1 MEEMQV
7 FQNERFGA
15 VRTVIREGQPWF
27 VAADVCRV
35 LEIEP
40 TATRRLDEDEKAA
53 LRLTQTS
60 SNGVTQ
66 EREVTI
72 VNEPG
77 LYSLV
82 LGSRKPE
89 AKAFKR
95 WITHEVV
102 PTIRKTGGYVDNDD
116 LFLNT
121 YLPTAD
127 DATRGLFKATL
138 VTMRKQTEMLEA
150 QKREIAEKSSVIGKQ
165 EEVIAEQKPKA
176 DYFDNF
182 MKRDGLS
189 NIRDTATQLHIPQ
202 NLFVRL
208 LIEQG
213 FLYRTGEQFKNGK
226 TYHGGQLRPSASKNN
241 GYFKLKDFVAPN
253 GYTDK
258 QVFVT
263 AKGKSFFHE
272 YFADIVEAEGL

>member
-1 MEEMQV
+1 MADIQI
-7 FQNERFGA
+7 FQNNKFGS
-15 VRTVIREGQPWF
+15 VRTTVIDNEPWF
-27 VAADVCRV
+27 VGKDVASV
-35 LEIEP
+35 LGYMKPLNAIAKHVE
-40 TATRRLDEDEKAA
+40 EDDSLK
-53 LRLTQTS
+53 RGLTD
-60 SNGVTQ
+60 NLGRTQ
-66 EREVTI
+66 DTI
-72 VNEPG
+72 LINESG

-82 LGSRKPE
+82 LSSKLPT
-89 AKAFKR
+89 AKAFKK
-95 WITHEVV
+95 WVTSEIL

-165 EEVIAEQKPKA
+165 QEVIAEQKPKA

-226 TYHGGQLRPSASKNN
+226 TYHGGQLRPTANKNN

>member
-1 MEEMQV
+1 MADIQI
-7 FQNERFGA
+7 FQNNKFGS
-15 VRTVIREGQPWF
+15 VRTTVIDNEPWF
-27 VAADVCRV
+27 VGKDVASVLGYTNTRKAINDHVDADDKN
-35 LEIEP
+35 
-40 TATRRLDEDEKAA
+40 T
-53 LRLTQTS
+53 
-60 SNGVTQ
+60 
-66 EREVTI
+66 VTI
-72 VNEPG
+72 RDGIPGNPNVTFINESG

-82 LGSRKPE
+82 LSSKLPT
-89 AKAFKR
+89 AKAFKK
-95 WITHEVV
+95 WVTSEIL

-150 QKREIAEKSSVIGKQ
+150 QKRE
-165 EEVIAEQKPKA
+165 IAEQKPKA

-226 TYHGGQLRPSASKNN
+226 TYHGGQLRPTASKNN

>member
-1 MEEMQV
+1 MADIQI
-7 FQNERFGA
+7 FQNNKFGS
-15 VRTVIREGQPWF
+15 VRTTVIDNEPWF
-27 VAADVCRV
+27 VGKDVASV
-35 LEIEP
+35 LGYMKPLNAIAKHVE
-40 TATRRLDEDEKAA
+40 EDDSLK
-53 LRLTQTS
+53 RGLTD
-60 SNGVTQ
+60 NLGRTQ
-66 EREVTI
+66 DTI
-72 VNEPG
+72 LINESG

-82 LGSRKPE
+82 LSSKLPT
-89 AKAFKR
+89 AKAFKK
-95 WITHEVV
+95 WVTSEIL

-165 EEVIAEQKPKA
+165 QEVIAEQKPKA

-226 TYHGGQLRPSASKNN
+226 TYHGGQLRPTANKNN
-241 GYFKLKDFVAPN
+241 GYLKLKDFVAPN

-258 QVFVT
+258 QVFIT

>member
-1 MEEMQV
+1 MEDMQV
-7 FQNERFGA
+7 FRNEQFGE
-15 VRTVIREGQPWF
+15 VRTIEENGKPLFCGSDVARALGYSRPTEAVSRHARGTLKRRILTNGGEQEMLFIAEG
-27 VAADVCRV
+27 DVY
-35 LEIEP
+35 
-40 TATRRLDEDEKAA
+40 RL
-53 LRLTQTS
+53 
-60 SNGVTQ
+60 
-66 EREVTI
+66 
-72 VNEPG
+72 
-77 LYSLV
+77 
-82 LGSRKPE
+82 
-89 AKAFKR
+89 
-95 WITHEVV
+95 ITHSKLETADKFERWVFDEVL

-165 EEVIAEQKPKA
+165 QEVIAEQKPKA

-226 TYHGGQLRPSASKNN
+226 TYHGGQLRPTANKNN

-253 GYTDK
+253 GYADK

>member
-1 MEEMQV
+1 MADIQI
-7 FQNERFGA
+7 FQNNKFGS
-15 VRTVIREGQPWF
+15 VRTTVIDNEPWF
-27 VAADVCRV
+27 VGKDVASV
-35 LEIEP
+35 LGYMKPLNAIAKHVE
-40 TATRRLDEDEKAA
+40 EDDSLK
-53 LRLTQTS
+53 RGLTD
-60 SNGVTQ
+60 NLGRTQ
-66 EREVTI
+66 DTI
-72 VNEPG
+72 LINESG

-82 LGSRKPE
+82 LSSKLPT
-89 AKAFKR
+89 AKAFKK
-95 WITHEVV
+95 WVTSEIL

-165 EEVIAEQKPKA
+165 QEVIAEQKPKA

-182 MKRDGLS
+182 MKREGLS

-226 TYHGGQLRPSASKNN
+226 TYHGGQLRPAANKNN

-258 QVFVT
+258 QVFIT
-263 AKGKSFFHE
+263 AKGKAFFRE

>member
-7 FQNERFGA
+7 FRNEQFGE
-15 VRTVIREGQPWF
+15 VRTIEENGKPLFCGSDVARALGYSRPTEAVSRHARGTLKRRILTNGGEQEMLFIAEG
-27 VAADVCRV
+27 DVY
-35 LEIEP
+35 
-40 TATRRLDEDEKAA
+40 RL
-53 LRLTQTS
+53 
-60 SNGVTQ
+60 
-66 EREVTI
+66 
-72 VNEPG
+72 
-77 LYSLV
+77 
-82 LGSRKPE
+82 
-89 AKAFKR
+89 
-95 WITHEVV
+95 ITHSKLETADKFERWVFDEVL

-165 EEVIAEQKPKA
+165 QEVIAEQKPKA

-226 TYHGGQLRPSASKNN
+226 TYHGGQLRPTANKNN

>member
-1 MEEMQV
+1 MADIQI
-7 FQNERFGA
+7 FQNNKFGS
-15 VRTVIREGQPWF
+15 VRTTVIDNEPWF
-27 VAADVCRV
+27 VGKDVASV
-35 LEIEP
+35 LGYMKPLNAIAKHVE
-40 TATRRLDEDEKAA
+40 EDDSLK
-53 LRLTQTS
+53 RGLTD
-60 SNGVTQ
+60 NLGRTQ
-66 EREVTI
+66 DTI
-72 VNEPG
+72 LINESG

-82 LGSRKPE
+82 LSSKLPT
-89 AKAFKR
+89 AKAFKK
-95 WITHEVV
+95 WVTSEIL

-165 EEVIAEQKPKA
+165 QEVIAEQKPKA

-226 TYHGGQLRPSASKNN
+226 TYHGGQLRPTANKNN

-263 AKGKSFFHE
+263 AKGKSFFRE

>member
-1 MEEMQV
+1 MADIQI
-7 FQNERFGA
+7 FQNNKFGS
-15 VRTVIREGQPWF
+15 VRTTVIDNEPWF
-27 VAADVCRV
+27 VGKDVASV
-35 LEIEP
+35 LGYMKPLNAIAKHVE
-40 TATRRLDEDEKAA
+40 EDDSLK
-53 LRLTQTS
+53 RGLTD
-60 SNGVTQ
+60 NLGRTQ
-66 EREVTI
+66 DTI
-72 VNEPG
+72 LINESG

-82 LGSRKPE
+82 LSSKLPT
-89 AKAFKR
+89 AKAFKK
-95 WITHEVV
+95 WVTSEIL

-165 EEVIAEQKPKA
+165 QEVIAEQKPKA

-182 MKRDGLS
+182 MKREGLS

-226 TYHGGQLRPSASKNN
+226 TYHGGQLRPAANKNN

-258 QVFVT
+258 QVFIT

>member
-1 MEEMQV
+1 MADIQI
-7 FQNERFGA
+7 FQNNKFGS
-15 VRTVIREGQPWF
+15 VRTTVIDNEPWF
-27 VAADVCRV
+27 VGKDVASV
-35 LEIEP
+35 LGYMKPLNAIAKHVE
-40 TATRRLDEDEKAA
+40 EDDSLK
-53 LRLTQTS
+53 RGLTD
-60 SNGVTQ
+60 NLGRTQ
-66 EREVTI
+66 DTI
-72 VNEPG
+72 LINESG

-82 LGSRKPE
+82 LSSKLPT
-89 AKAFKR
+89 AKAFKK
-95 WITHEVV
+95 WVTSEIL

-165 EEVIAEQKPKA
+165 QEVIAEQKPKA

-182 MKRDGLS
+182 MKREGLS

-226 TYHGGQLRPSASKNN
+226 TYHGGQLRPAANKNN

-258 QVFVT
+258 QVFIT
-263 AKGKSFFHE
+263 TKGKSFFHE

>member
-1 MEEMQV
+1 MADIQI
-7 FQNERFGA
+7 FQNNTFGS
-15 VRTVIREGQPWF
+15 VRTTVIDNEPWF
-27 VAADVCRV
+27 VGKDVASV
-35 LEIEP
+35 LGYMKPLNAIAKHVE
-40 TATRRLDEDEKAA
+40 EDDSLK
-53 LRLTQTS
+53 RGLTD
-60 SNGVTQ
+60 NLGRTQ
-66 EREVTI
+66 DTI
-72 VNEPG
+72 LINESG

-82 LGSRKPE
+82 LSSKLPT
-89 AKAFKR
+89 AKAFKK
-95 WITHEVV
+95 WVTSEIL

-165 EEVIAEQKPKA
+165 KEVIAEQKPKA

-182 MKRDGLS
+182 MKREGLS

-226 TYHGGQLRPSASKNN
+226 TYHGGQLRPAANKNN

-258 QVFVT
+258 QVFIT
-263 AKGKSFFHE
+263 AKGKSFFNE

>member
-1 MEEMQV
+1 MADIRI
-7 FQNERFGA
+7 FHNNKFGS
-15 VRTVIREGQPWF
+15 VRTTVIDNEPWF
-27 VAADVCRV
+27 VGKDVAEKLGYTNPRKAIIDHVDAD
-35 LEIEP
+35 
-40 TATRRLDEDEKAA
+40 DK
-53 LRLTQTS
+53 
-60 SNGVTQ
+60 GVTKCDTLGGTQ
-66 EREVTI
+66 ELTVI
-72 VNEPG
+72 NESG

-82 LGSRKPE
+82 LSSKLPT
-89 AKAFKR
+89 AKAFKK
-95 WITHEVV
+95 WVTSEIL

-165 EEVIAEQKPKA
+165 QEVIAEQKPKA

-182 MKRDGLS
+182 MKREGLS

-226 TYHGGQLRPSASKNN
+226 TYHGGQLRPAANKNN

-253 GYTDK
+253 GYVDK

>member
-1 MEEMQV
+1 MADIQI
-7 FQNERFGA
+7 FQNNKFGS
-15 VRTVIREGQPWF
+15 VRTTVIDNEPWF
-27 VAADVCRV
+27 VGKDVASV
-35 LEIEP
+35 LGYSKPLNAIAKHVE
-40 TATRRLDEDEKAA
+40 EDDSLK
-53 LRLTQTS
+53 RGLTD
-60 SNGVTQ
+60 NLGRTQ
-66 EREVTI
+66 DTI
-72 VNEPG
+72 IINESG

-82 LGSRKPE
+82 LSSKLPT
-89 AKAFKR
+89 AKAFKK
-95 WITHEVV
+95 WVTSEIL

-165 EEVIAEQKPKA
+165 QEVIAEQKPKA

-226 TYHGGQLRPSASKNN
+226 TYHGGQLRPAANKNN

-258 QVFVT
+258 QVFIT
-263 AKGKSFFHE
+263 AKGKSFFRE

>member
-1 MEEMQV
+1 MADIQI
-7 FQNERFGA
+7 FQNNKFGS
-15 VRTVIREGQPWF
+15 VRTTVIDNEPWF
-27 VAADVCRV
+27 VGKDVASV
-35 LEIEP
+35 LGYMKPLNAIAKHVE
-40 TATRRLDEDEKAA
+40 EDDSLK
-53 LRLTQTS
+53 RGLTD
-60 SNGVTQ
+60 NLGRTQ
-66 EREVTI
+66 DTI
-72 VNEPG
+72 LINESG

-82 LGSRKPE
+82 LSSKLPT
-89 AKAFKR
+89 AKAFKK
-95 WITHEVV
+95 WVTSEIL

-165 EEVIAEQKPKA
+165 KEVIAEQKPKA

-182 MKRDGLS
+182 MKREGLS

-226 TYHGGQLRPSASKNN
+226 TYHGGQLRPAANKNN

-258 QVFVT
+258 QVFIT
-263 AKGKSFFHE
+263 AKGKSFFRE

>member
-1 MEEMQV
+1 MADIQI
-7 FQNERFGA
+7 FQNNKFGS
-15 VRTVIREGQPWF
+15 VRTTVIDNEPWF
-27 VAADVCRV
+27 VGKDVASV
-35 LEIEP
+35 LGYMKPLNAIAKHVE
-40 TATRRLDEDEKAA
+40 EDDSLK
-53 LRLTQTS
+53 RGLTD
-60 SNGVTQ
+60 NLGRTQ
-66 EREVTI
+66 DTI
-72 VNEPG
+72 LINESG

-82 LGSRKPE
+82 LSSKLPT
-89 AKAFKR
+89 AKAFKK
-95 WITHEVV
+95 WVTSEIL

-226 TYHGGQLRPSASKNN
+226 TYHGGQLRPAANKNN

-258 QVFVT
+258 QVFIT

>member
-1 MEEMQV
+1 MADIQI
-7 FQNERFGA
+7 FQNNKFGS
-15 VRTVIREGQPWF
+15 VRTTVIDNEPWF
-27 VAADVCRV
+27 VGKDVASV
-35 LEIEP
+35 LGYSKPLNAIAKHVE
-40 TATRRLDEDEKAA
+40 EDDSLK
-53 LRLTQTS
+53 RGLTD
-60 SNGVTQ
+60 NLGRTQ
-66 EREVTI
+66 DTI
-72 VNEPG
+72 IINESG

-82 LGSRKPE
+82 LSSKLPT
-89 AKAFKR
+89 AKAFKK
-95 WITHEVV
+95 WVTSEIL

-165 EEVIAEQKPKA
+165 KEVIAEQKPKA

-182 MKRDGLS
+182 MKREGLS

-226 TYHGGQLRPSASKNN
+226 TYHGGQLRPAANKNN

-258 QVFVT
+258 QVFIT

>member
-7 FQNERFGA
+7 FRNEQFGD
-15 VRTVIREGQPWF
+15 VRTIAEGHKILF
-27 VAADVCRV
+27 CGADVARALGYANLSKAVNDHCRAITKRYAPISGKVQRINFIPEGDVYRLIIRSNLPSADKFERWVFDEV
-35 LEIEP
+35 L
-40 TATRRLDEDEKAA
+40 
-53 LRLTQTS
+53 
-60 SNGVTQ
+60 
-66 EREVTI
+66 
-72 VNEPG
+72 
-77 LYSLV
+77 
-82 LGSRKPE
+82 
-89 AKAFKR
+89 
-95 WITHEVV
+95 

-138 VTMRKQTEMLEA
+138 VTMRKQTEMLES

-165 EEVIAEQKPKA
+165 QEVIAEQKPKA

-226 TYHGGQLRPSASKNN
+226 TYHGGQLRPTANKNN